1 MLVGKPKEVYAALVS
16 LLQDVEQGRLTA
28 EGCLTEVIRQLVL
41 MREAQRESIERLLA
55 SAQTRTGELSA
66 QQITEIVGEHLRQP
80 RSSRLPVLVIA
91 AVYEVIAEI
100 TGKTLREL
108 SSHTAADTR
117 TGALGDIEIVLPAQS
132 HPYTVYEVKA
142 RSLRR
147 SDIDTA
153 LQKLAQSSVPVA
165 QYVFVVTSPVPE
177 EVRLYLNEVNSRYS
191 ETELQIFDCVQTLNH
206 FLHLF
211 YERRMEFLEKYT
223 NLVMQDRAVSQ
234 KLKEKLLEL
243 VRVAETPIGESATHN
258 DRGAGA

>member
-1 MLVGKPKEVYAALVS
+1 VYAALVS

-28 EGCLTEVIRQLVL
+28 KGCLTEVIRQLVL

-80 RSSRLPVLVIA
+80 RSSRLPVLVVA
-91 AVYEVIAEI
+91 AVYEVIAEM

-108 SSHTAADTR
+108 SPHTAADMR

-165 QYVFVVTSPVPE
+165 QYVFVVTNPVAE
-177 EVRLYLNEVNSRYS
+177 EIHSYLKDVNNKHVG
-191 ETELQIFDCVQTLNH
+191 TEFQIFDCIQMLDH

-211 YERRMEFLEKYT
+211 HERRREFLDKYT
-223 NLVMQDRAVSQ
+223 SLVVQDTAVNQ

-243 VRVAETPIGESATHN
+243 VRMAEKPIGESATYN
-258 DRGAGA
+258 NRGAGA